1 MSEYKPRK
9 GFFDLSERPKKL
21 GKRLHKNM
29 QEIQLW
35 LMYVEE
41 NKEYCLKHDLNS
53 WATAQECS
61 ARLQQLI
68 FKYYPNALVKEL
80 EQ

>member
-1 MSEYKPRK
+1 MNEYTPQK

-35 LMYVEE
+35 FMYVEE
-41 NKEYCLKHDLNS
+41 NKEYYLKHDLNS
-53 WATAQECS
+53 WVTAQ
-61 ARLQQLI
+61 
-68 FKYYPNALVKEL
+68 
-80 EQ
+80 

>member
-1 MSEYKPRK
+1 MNEYTPQK
-9 GFFDLSERPKKL
+9 GFFDITKKPKGLS
-21 GKRLHKNM
+21 KRDHKRM

-41 NKEYCLKHDLNS
+41 NKEYYLKHNLNS
-53 WATAQECS
+53 LVIAQECS

-68 FKYYPNALVKEL
+68 FKYYPNALVEEL
-80 EQ
+80 